1 MTSFFT
7 TSRQAP
13 SLVRASL
20 ARFLPAIALL
30 VFSSAA
36 FALDITLPPET
47 AAYRPSTLP
56 GYQLA
61 QQNCMTCHSAQY
73 PETQPRGLPHSFWEA
88 EAKKMKATYGAQ
100 FSDADIPAIADYL
113 TATYG
118 AGATQTKK

>member
-7 TSRQAP
+7 NYGQAS

-30 VFSSAA
+30 AFSSAA

-73 PETQPRGLPHSFWEA
+73 PETQPPGLPHSFWEA